1 MYKQTLAAALLLAAP
16 ALAHAQ
22 NEVEWKQT
30 TSTPKGANM
39 PRDRANI
46 LGIELGDTYEDA
58 KAKLLKLYEE
68 GVQPKAAFLTEEQRR
83 RNRFSGTSAPEPMEE
98 EKSVFRL
105 QPPGSQFMWTA
116 SYVAKLTMKRQMK
129 GVTDRATDETFTV
142 YLSAPASGHQVI
154 GIERSINYY
163 TNGDQPRVSEVLAQA
178 NAKMKA
184 QPHVYFVS
192 DQGHYTYQFNDGKPV
207 VPSGNGNA
215 PLLTCRPQHR
225 TTNANEVPQI
235 NPAGN
240 CDALF
245 FIQTQ
250 FGISRDHARS
260 IDFVLSDNDR
270 AKANLGADFAFV
282 RDYVRGLGERTRGAP
297 PKL

>member
-1 MYKQTLAAALLLAAP
+1 MSRMSLALALWLAASGVCY
-16 ALAHAQ
+16 AQ

-30 TSTPKGANM
+30 INTPKGANM
-39 PRDRANI
+39 PRDRADI

-58 KAKLLKLYEE
+58 KVKLLKLYGE
-68 GVQPKAAFLTEEQRR
+68 GVQPKAAFLSEEQRR

-105 QPPGSQFMWTA
+105 QPPGSATMWTA

-129 GVTDRATDETFTV
+129 GVTDRASDETITV
-142 YLSAPASGHQVI
+142 FLSAPASGHQVI
-154 GIERSINYY
+154 GVERWINYY
-163 TNGDQPRVSEVLAQA
+163 TNGDQPRVSEVLAQV
-178 NAKMKA
+178 NARMKA

-207 VPSGNGNA
+207 VPSGNG

-245 FIQTQ
+245 FVQAQ

-260 IDFVLSDNDR
+260 IQFVLSDNDR

-282 RDYVRGLGERTRGAP
+282 REYVRGLGERTRGAP